1 MYWSAEPM
9 NLEEAKKRLSELR
22 IEEEELFAKMQET
35 RARWLSIT
43 ALGHSLKSHEQEHRN
58 AVAQ

>member
-1 MYWSAEPM
+1 M